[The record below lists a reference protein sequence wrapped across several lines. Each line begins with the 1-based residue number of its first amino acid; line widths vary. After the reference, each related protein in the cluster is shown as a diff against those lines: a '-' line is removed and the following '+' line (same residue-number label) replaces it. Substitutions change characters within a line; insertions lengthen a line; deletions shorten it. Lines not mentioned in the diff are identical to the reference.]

1 MASLPRSTSR
11 SRVRAMTA
19 DLTVIS
25 ALCRI
30 IEQAAEIIESEQ
42 TRKAL
47 LAEMDKAVGE
57 DRA

>member
-1 MASLPRSTSR
+1 
-11 SRVRAMTA
+11 MTA

-25 ALCRI
+25 ALCCI
-30 IEQAAEIIESEQ
+30 IEHAAEIIENEQ
-42 TRKAL
+42 ARKAL

>member
-1 MASLPRSTSR
+1 M
-11 SRVRAMTA
+11 RAMTT
-19 DLTVIS
+19 DLTVIA

-30 IEQAAEIIESEQ
+30 IERAAEIIEDEQ

-47 LAEMDKAVGE
+47 LAEMDEAVGE

>member
-1 MASLPRSTSR
+1 
-11 SRVRAMTA
+11 MTA
-19 DLTVIS
+19 DLAVIS
-25 ALCRI
+25 ELCRI
-30 IEQAAEIIESEQ
+30 IERAARLIEDEQ

>member
-1 MASLPRSTSR
+1 
-11 SRVRAMTA
+11 MTA